1 MYKTMLVRPT
11 TNNSNNL
18 KDIHVSFY
26 YTAAVIFVVSLP
38 GIFLMNSPNE
48 VPLNST
54 AEVTNNDIERVD
66 IETQE
71 SESESL
77 LEPNVSQ
84 TEESSTLLI
93 TQSESKKA
101 EPESNAGLT
110 EADPSPLLS
119 KGDFNRQPQVYIQ
132 SIVWLLT
139 FLPGFAI
146 KFTIAPLMSAVF
158 GASLKLQLVSS
169 FIFLGSYAL
178 ARLLIGFIIGK
189 CAKVNSVARVATFI
203 IPLCFFL
210 AGSIVKMGK
219 TDKGWMWVF
228 MVVVNVFVACSLGV
242 GKLTTTTKL
251 VLFLNCH
258 TFVAHSFVSLLSTEK
273 VLISLISLANWGVH
287 NMKNMIARALLF
299 VSLAA
304 IIGPLIIWAGLSKPG
319 DIYLDQRLNTNEQ
332 QQIELEQSMGI

>member
-1 MYKTMLVRPT
+1 M
-11 TNNSNNL
+11 
-18 KDIHVSFY
+18 
-26 YTAAVIFVVSLP
+26 
-38 GIFLMNSPNE
+38 
-48 VPLNST
+48 
-54 AEVTNNDIERVD
+54 
-66 IETQE
+66 
-71 SESESL
+71 
-77 LEPNVSQ
+77 
-84 TEESSTLLI
+84 TLLI
-93 TQSESKKA
+93 TQSESKEA
-101 EPESNAGLT
+101 EPELNAGLT

-132 SIVWLLT
+132 SIVWFLT

-146 KFTIAPLMSAVF
+146 KFKIAPLMSAVF

-189 CAKVNSVARVATFI
+189 RAKVNSVARVATFI
-203 IPLCFFL
+203 IPLCFFF
-210 AGSIVKMGK
+210 AGLIVKMGK
-219 TDKGWMWVF
+219 SDRGWMWVF
-228 MVVVNVFVACSLGV
+228 MVVVNVFVAMSLGV
-242 GKLTTTTKL
+242 GKLTTTKID
-251 VLFLNCH
+251 LFLNCL
-258 TFVAHSFVSLLSTEK
+258 TFVAHNFVSLLSTEK

-304 IIGPLIIWAGLSKPG
+304 IIGPLMIWAGLSKPG